1 MERLFFSYFLWPSRR
16 LERSSIRALR
26 DGTDLGYDRLGG
38 CRKDNEQ
45 GEDGLPE
52 LVCILVAILY
62 DTYMHSLAN
71 RARARA
77 AHAAPLYRLVQL
89 YV

>member
-1 MERLFFSYFLWPSRR
+1 M
-16 LERSSIRALR
+16 
-26 DGTDLGYDRLGG
+26 GYDRLGG

-62 DTYMHSLAN
+62 DTSDIQSFRKTVSKLTGRCSN
-71 RARARA
+71 
-77 AHAAPLYRLVQL
+77 AHANGGTHAGGAALSGAVDPIRIPVVATEHPLGQ
-89 YV
+89 

>member
-1 MERLFFSYFLWPSRR
+1 MRSAARERAERR
-16 LERSSIRALR
+16 RSTRRPVDRRALR
-26 DGTDLGYDRLGG
+26 HGTDLGYDRLGG